1 MTYYVVMFDVV
12 TGGAGF
18 IGSHLTDTLV
28 AQGNEVVVIDSLCS
42 GKKETIARHIDACNV
57 RFVQKDLLGDGWQD
71 TIQGADRLFHL
82 AADPDVRQS
91 AVNPE
96 PTMQN
101 NIMATYRVLEAM
113 RLHDVPELV
122 FTSTSTVY
130 GDATI
135 IPTPESYTPLE
146 PISVDGASK
155 LACEALI
162 SAYCHSFGMK
172 AWMFRFANIIGSRS
186 GHGVIIDFIRKLEE
200 NPAELEILGDG
211 KQTKSY
217 LDVHECVAA
226 MLFAVGHARGTVN
239 TFNIGSEDWI
249 DVKSIAEIVKEE
261 MQLPLTKFRFTGGE
275 RGWVGD
281 VPKMQ
286 LAIDRIKGLRWKPQI
301 GSRESVR
308 IAVRAMLA
316 ERPHV

>member
-1 MTYYVVMFDVV
+1 MFDVV

-18 IGSHLTDTLV
+18 IGSHLVDTLV
-28 AQGNEVVVIDSLCS
+28 AQGNEVLVIDSLVA
-42 GKKETIARHIDACNV
+42 GRKETIARHIDACSI
-57 RFVQKDLLGDGWQD
+57 RFKQTDLLLEGWQD
-71 TIQGADRLFHL
+71 SIEGADRLFHL

-91 AVNPE
+91 AVNPD

-101 NIMATYRVLEAM
+101 NIIATYRILEAM
-113 RLHDVPELV
+113 RIHNVPELV

-130 GDATI
+130 GDAAV

-146 PISVDGASK
+146 PISVYGASK

-172 AWMFRFANIIGSRS
+172 AYIFRFANIIGSRS
-186 GHGVIIDFIRKLEE
+186 GHGVLTDFIRKLEK
-200 NPAELEILGDG
+200 NPDELEILGDG
-211 KQTKSY
+211 KQSKSY
-217 LDVHECVAA
+217 LEVHECIAA
-226 MLFAVGHARGTVN
+226 MLYATGKARGTVN

-249 DVKSIAEIVKEE
+249 DVKSIAEIVCEE
-261 MQLPLTKFRFTGGE
+261 MHLAGTKFRFTGGE

-286 LAIDRIKGLRWKPQI
+286 LSIDRIKGLRWKPQT

-308 IAVRAMLA
+308 IAVRDMLK
-316 ERPHV
+316 ER

>member
-1 MTYYVVMFDVV
+1 MFDVV

-18 IGSHLTDTLV
+18 IGSHLVDTLV
-28 AQGNEVVVIDSLCS
+28 AQGNEVLVIDSLCA
-42 GKKETIARHIDACNV
+42 GRRETIARHIDDNKV
-57 RFVQKDLLGDGWQD
+57 RFVQADLLDDGWQKH
-71 TIQGADRLFHL
+71 IEGADRLFHL

-91 AVNPE
+91 AISPD

-113 RLHDVPELV
+113 RRYAVPELV

-130 GDATI
+130 GDAKV
-135 IPTPESYTPLE
+135 IPTPEDYAPLL
-146 PISVDGASK
+146 PISVYGASK

-162 SAYCHSFGMK
+162 SSYSYSFGMK
-172 AWMFRFANIIGSRS
+172 SWIYRFANIVGERS
-186 GHGVIIDFIRKLEE
+186 GHGVITDFIRKLKE

-211 KQTKSY
+211 KQVKSY
-217 LDVHECVAA
+217 LEVHECIAA
-226 MLFAVGHARGTVN
+226 MLFALRARETVN
-239 TFNIGSEDWI
+239 IFNIGSEDWI
-249 DVKSIAEIVKEE
+249 DVRSIAEIVAEE
-261 MQLPLTKFRFTGGE
+261 MHLPEVKFRFTGGE

-286 LAIDRIKGLRWKPQI
+286 LSLERIKSRRWKPEL

-308 IAVRAMLA
+308 LA
-316 ERPHV
+316 ARDLLTS

>member
-1 MTYYVVMFDVV
+1 MFDVV

-18 IGSHLTDTLV
+18 IGSHLVDTLV

-42 GKKETIARHIDACNV
+42 GKKETIARHIDSCDV
-57 RFVQKDLLGDGWQD
+57 RFVQKDLLGDGWQES
-71 TIQGADRLFHL
+71 ILGADRLFHL

-91 AVNPE
+91 ALNPY

-101 NIMATYRVLEAM
+101 NIMATYRVLETM
-113 RLHDVPELV
+113 RLSGVPELV

-130 GDATI
+130 GEATV

-146 PISVDGASK
+146 PISVYGASK

-172 AWMFRFANIIGSRS
+172 AWIFRFANIIGSRS

-200 NPAELEILGDG
+200 NPAELEIFGDG

-217 LDVHECVAA
+217 LEVHECIAA
-226 MLFAVGHARGTVN
+226 MLFAVGHSRNTVN

-249 DVKSIAEIVKEE
+249 DVKSIAEIITEE
-261 MQLPLTKFRFTGGE
+261 MKLPLTKFRFTGGE

-286 LAIDRIKGLRWKPQI
+286 LGIDRIKSLRWKPQT
-301 GSRESVR
+301 GSRESIK
-308 IAVRAMLA
+308 IAVRAMLT
-316 ERPHV
+316 ERQQQQERFQV

>member
-1 MTYYVVMFDVV
+1 MFDVV

-18 IGSHLTDTLV
+18 IGSHLVDTLV

-42 GKKETIARHIDACNV
+42 GKKETIARHIDSCDV

-71 TIQGADRLFHL
+71 SILGADRLFHL

-91 AVNPE
+91 ALNPY

-113 RLHDVPELV
+113 RLSGVPELV

-130 GDATI
+130 GEATV

-146 PISVDGASK
+146 PISVYGASK

-172 AWMFRFANIIGSRS
+172 AWIFRFANIIGSRS

-200 NPAELEILGDG
+200 NPAELEIFGDG

-217 LDVHECVAA
+217 LEVHECIAA
-226 MLFAVGHARGTVN
+226 MLFVVGHSRNTVN

-249 DVKSIAEIVKEE
+249 DVKSIAEIITEE
-261 MQLPLTKFRFTGGE
+261 MKLPLTKFRFTGGE

-286 LAIDRIKGLRWKPQI
+286 LGIDRIKSLRWKPQT
-301 GSRESVR
+301 GSRESIK
-308 IAVRAMLA
+308 IAVRAMLT
-316 ERPHV
+316 ERQQQHERFQV

>member
-1 MTYYVVMFDVV
+1 MFDVV

-18 IGSHLTDTLV
+18 IGSHLVDTLV
-28 AQGNEVVVIDSLCS
+28 AQGNEVLVIDSLVA
-42 GKKETIARHIDACNV
+42 GRKETISRHIDTCSI
-57 RFVQKDLLGDGWQD
+57 RFGQKDLLLDGWQD
-71 TIQGADRLFHL
+71 SVEGADRLFHL

-91 AVNPE
+91 AVNPG

-113 RLHDVPELV
+113 RIHNIPELV

-130 GDATI
+130 GDAAV

-146 PISVDGASK
+146 PISVYGASK

-172 AWMFRFANIIGSRS
+172 AHIFRFANIIGSRS
-186 GHGVIIDFIRKLEE
+186 GHGVLTDFIRKLEK
-200 NPAELEILGDG
+200 NPDELEILGDG
-211 KQTKSY
+211 KQSKSY
-217 LDVHECVAA
+217 LEVHECIAA
-226 MLFAVGHARGTVN
+226 MLYATGKARGTVN

-249 DVKSIAEIVKEE
+249 DVKSIAEIVCEE
-261 MQLPLTKFRFTGGE
+261 MHLTGTKFRFTGGE

-286 LAIDRIKGLRWKPQI
+286 LSIDRIKGLRWKPQT
-301 GSRESVR
+301 GSQESVR
-308 IAVRAMLA
+308 VAVRDMLR
-316 ERPHV
+316 ER